1 MNTAWVNI
9 SVVTFWLTMMSWLVT
24 QKVLPALLVGEPPS
38 YRTILAARQEDPH
51 VGWSMRWNERQIG
64 WAINRTE
71 RLSDG
76 MTEVHSRVHFEQL
89 PLREMTPGWLQRL
102 LFSEHELA
110 GHVQMDLDNT
120 LVFDALE
127 TLSRF
132 EAAVSFPPEKNA
144 IHIVGHVTN
153 GTLQVSVHAGQFEH
167 RQELQLNPKTLL
179 GDGISPQTHLPGLR
193 AGQTW
198 TIAVFNPLVPSDK
211 PSEILQASVEGRE
224 VMDWEGMPIDAWL
237 VVYRSDDGTA
247 ADNSRP
253 PRGKLWVGPD
263 GTIIKQQAA
272 LLDST
277 LTFVRLPPAQTAAL
291 IDKAGGRR

>member
-1 MNTAWVNI
+1 MNTAWVNV

-38 YRTILAARQEDPH
+38 YRTILAARQEDPQ
-51 VGWSMRWNERQIG
+51 VGWSMLWNEREIG
-64 WAINRTE
+64 WAVNHTE

-76 MTEVHSRVHFEQL
+76 MTEVRSRVHFAEL

-102 LFSEHELA
+102 LFNERELA
-110 GHVQMDLDNT
+110 GRWQMDLDHS

-127 TLSRF
+127 TLSQF

-144 IHIVGHVTN
+144 IHIKGRVIN
-153 GTLQVSVHAGQFEH
+153 GTLQVSVRAGQFER

-198 TIAVFNPLVPSDK
+198 TIAIFNPLVPSDK

-224 VMDWEGMPIDAWL
+224 VMDWGGTAIDTWL
-237 VVYRSDDGTA
+237 VVYRSDAGTA
-247 ADNSRP
+247 SDSARP

-263 GTIIKQQAA
+263 GAVIKQQAS
-272 LLDST
+272 LFDST
-277 LTFVRLPPAQTAAL
+277 LTFVRLTESQTAAL
-291 IDKAGGRR
+291 IAEVGDVR